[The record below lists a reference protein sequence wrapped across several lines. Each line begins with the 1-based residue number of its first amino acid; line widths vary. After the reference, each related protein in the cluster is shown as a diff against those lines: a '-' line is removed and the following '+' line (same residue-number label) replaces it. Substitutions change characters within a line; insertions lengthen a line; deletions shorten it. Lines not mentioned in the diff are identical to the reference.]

1 MSRPLK
7 RLKFARTSEQMSAE
21 QRALFD
27 EAVDGDI
34 AALDEQLATLQ
45 AAPPPGDKGRR
56 RRPSTLRCPAICRGV
71 RCITSPTIH
80 LQLWPGDESA

>member
-1 MSRPLK
+1 VSRPLK

-45 AAPPPGDKGRR
+45 AAPPLETRAEEDAQAHCAA
-56 RRPSTLRCPAICRGV
+56 RPSA
-71 RCITSPTIH
+71 
-80 LQLWPGDESA
+80 AA